1 MYKALLTSTLFVG
14 LTTSRLLIRQQDPD
28 TIRDAQ
34 DGCVDISRFGP
45 LDFDDNLVEMCSYR
59 TITRCTK
66 RMKENCVEVP
76 VHDCEIKSHVNCD
89 NIPVTETVAN
99 DIAEIGEFAQQIC
112 QPGPKVGDIFEIS

>member
-14 LTTSRLLIRQQDPD
+14 LTTSRLLMRQQDPD

-112 QPGPKVGDIFEIS
+112 QPGPKVGEW